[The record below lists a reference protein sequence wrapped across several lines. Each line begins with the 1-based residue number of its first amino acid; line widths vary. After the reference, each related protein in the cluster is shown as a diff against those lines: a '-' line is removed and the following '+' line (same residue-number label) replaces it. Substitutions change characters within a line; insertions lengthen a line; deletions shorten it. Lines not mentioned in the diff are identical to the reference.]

1 MGMTDLSKR
10 QLNQVTTLDGGGPV
24 NMIRCYGVFELVR
37 LFKNWLLTRILF
49 PGARLVRFPIYVR
62 GRSAMKLGEGLTT
75 GVNVRLDAFAP
86 YGSLPV
92 LHIGRHV
99 QINDSVHIGAIEQV
113 VIGDHTLIA
122 SRVFISDH
130 NHGNYQ
136 ILDAASTPDI
146 PPADRPLS
154 SSPVHIGRNVWL
166 GEQVCI
172 LPGVTIGDGAIVGA
186 NSVVTRN
193 IPPNSIAAGNPAR
206 VIRVFDPLS
215 QTWQRI

>member
-1 MGMTDLSKR
+1 MMRKYGFLGLLS
-10 QLNQVTTLDGGGPV
+10 
-24 NMIRCYGVFELVR
+24 IA
-37 LFKNWLLTRILF
+37 KNWLLTRIF
-49 PGARLVRFPIYVR
+49 YPQARLVRFPIFVR
-62 GRSAMKLGEGLTT
+62 GRSSMKIGRGLTT

-86 YGSLPV
+86 YGSPPV
-92 LHIGRHV
+92 LFIGCHV

-136 ILDAASTPDI
+136 VQDAASSPEI
-146 PPADRPLS
+146 PPVDRPLFS
-154 SSPVHIGRNVWL
+154 RPVQIGRNVWL

-172 LPGVTIGDGAIVGA
+172 LSGVTVGDGAIVGA
-186 NSVVTRN
+186 NSVVTCD

-206 VIRVFDPLS
+206 VIRVFDAQT
-215 QTWQRI
+215 QTWRRT

>member
-1 MGMTDLSKR
+1 MKFLYK
-10 QLNQVTTLDGGGPV
+10 
-24 NMIRCYGVFELVR
+24 YGCFGVVR
-37 LFKNWLLTRILF
+37 LACDYLFTRLF
-49 PGARLVRFPIYVR
+49 YPNARLIRRPIYVR
-62 GRSAMKLGEGLTT
+62 GRSSMKLGDGLTT

-86 YGSLPV
+86 RGSGPV

-113 VIGDHTLIA
+113 VIGDHALIG

-136 ILDAASTPDI
+136 TQDAASAPEI

-154 SSPVHIGRNVWL
+154 SRPVRIGRNVWL

-186 NSVVTRN
+186 NSVVTRD

-206 VIRVFDPLS
+206 VIRVFDAS
-215 QTWQRI
+215 TQTWKKI

>member
-1 MGMTDLSKR
+1 M
-10 QLNQVTTLDGGGPV
+10 
-24 NMIRCYGVFELVR
+24 EL
-37 LFKNWLLTRILF
+37 
-49 PGARLVRFPIYVR
+49 GD
-62 GRSAMKLGEGLTT
+62 GLTT
-75 GVNVRLDAFAP
+75 GVNVRLDATAP
-86 YGSLPV
+86 RGSPPV
-92 LHIGRHV
+92 LHIGNHV

-136 ILDAASTPDI
+136 VHGVASAPEI

-154 SSPVHIGRNVWL
+154 SRPVHIGRNVWL

-172 LPGVTIGDGAIVGA
+172 LPGVTVGDGAIVGA
-186 NSVVTRN
+186 NSVVTRD

-206 VIRVFDPLS
+206 VIRVFDAS
-215 QTWQRI
+215 TQTWRKI

>member
-1 MGMTDLSKR
+1 MT
-10 QLNQVTTLDGGGPV
+10 
-24 NMIRCYGVFELVR
+24 MIRWYGFVGLIR
-37 LFKNWLLTRILF
+37 LAKNWLLTRAFF
-49 PGARLVRFPIYVR
+49 PRARLVRFPIYVR
-62 GRSAMKLGEGLTT
+62 GRSSMELGDGLTT
-75 GVNVRLDAFAP
+75 GVNVRLDASAP
-86 YGSLPV
+86 PGSPPV
-92 LHIGRHV
+92 LHIGNHV

-136 ILDAASTPDI
+136 VQDAASAPEI

-154 SSPVHIGRNVWL
+154 SRPVHIGRNVWL

-172 LPGVTIGDGAIVGA
+172 LPGVTVGDGAIVGA
-186 NSVVTRN
+186 NSVVTRD

-206 VIRVFDPLS
+206 VIRVFDAS
-215 QTWQRI
+215 TQTWRRI

>member
-1 MGMTDLSKR
+1 MMRRYGCLGLLS
-10 QLNQVTTLDGGGPV
+10 
-24 NMIRCYGVFELVR
+24 IA
-37 LFKNWLLTRILF
+37 KNWLLTRIF
-49 PGARLVRFPIYVR
+49 YPQARLVRFPIYVR
-62 GRSAMKLGEGLTT
+62 GRSSMKIGCGLTT

-86 YGSLPV
+86 YGSPSV
-92 LHIGRHV
+92 LYIGCHV

-136 ILDAASTPDI
+136 VQDAASAPDI

-154 SSPVHIGRNVWL
+154 SRPVRIGRNVWL

-186 NSVVTRN
+186 NSVVTRD
-193 IPPNSIAAGNPAR
+193 IPPNSISAGNPAR
-206 VIRVFDPLS
+206 VIRVFDAS
-215 QTWQRI
+215 TQTWKRI

>member
-1 MGMTDLSKR
+1 MGITDYLKK
-10 QLNQVTTLDGGGPV
+10 QFNQVITLDGGESV
-24 NMIRCYGVFELVR
+24 NMIRFYGVIGLVR

-49 PGARLVRFPIYVR
+49 PSARLVRFPIYVR
-62 GRSAMKLGEGLTT
+62 GRSAMKLAEGLTT

-99 QINDSVHIGAIEQV
+99 QINDSVHIGAIERV

-136 ILDAASTPDI
+136 NLDAASAPDI

-154 SSPVHIGRNVWL
+154 SRPVYIGSNVWL

-186 NSVVTRN
+186 NSVVTRDV
-193 IPPNSIAAGNPAR
+193 PPNSIAAGNPAR
-206 VIRVFDPLS
+206 VVRVFDSLT
-215 QTWQRI
+215 QTWKKI